1 MLYKGADT
9 QILDVD
15 EKGTV
20 VFYPGRF
27 NNTDKAGEV
36 LMPGSTRK
44 TVSENFKR
52 IMHYKNHDPER
63 MPGVLFELTEDQT
76 GPVAKSKLLLKT
88 QDGIETYE
96 QYKAMAEAGKSMPHS
111 IGYWVIKSSFDAQ
124 RGVTLL
130 HEIQLQEV
138 STLTKMPANDE
149 AVTIA
154 LKSMG
159 IDELI
164 KEDRYY
170 TILLNARLK
179 DASLEQIEATR
190 KMVIKALDERAA
202 QIALLD
208 PKPQGLFA
216 RASIHS
222 N

>member
-20 VFYPGRF
+20 VFYASTFG
-27 NNTDKAGEV
+27 NTDKYGDIV
-36 LMPGSTRK
+36 MPGAFSKTIVENRK
-44 TVSENFKR
+44 HIK
-52 IMHYKNHDPER
+52 HYKNHDGR
-63 MPGVLFELTEDQT
+63 LMPGVIHELGEDQT
-76 GPVAKSKLLLKT
+76 GLKAKSKLILGT
-88 QDGIETYE
+88 QIGLETYE
-96 QYKAMAEAGKSMPHS
+96 EYKAMAEAGKSMPHS
-111 IGYWVIKSSFDAQ
+111 FGYWTIKSDFDQIRNANIL
-124 RGVTLL
+124 RELKVSEL
-130 HEIQLQEV
+130 
-138 STLTKMPANDE
+138 STLTVEPANDE
-149 AVTIA
+149 AVTVA

-216 RASIHS
+216 SASIHA